1 MQVQD
6 IGIIQ
11 VIVVLIFLG
20 ALILLQQFIKNNKL
34 GIQGHFNQKRRIML
48 IDDLA
53 LSNTERV
60 RIIRVDGREYL
71 QFTNKGCASTVIS
84 HEGEMGPKLKRSNSV
99 KNSSNRFSS
108 KSEKTNSNLRQTN
121 ILSEAITNARKMNPK
136 LGFKK

>member
-1 MQVQD
+1 MQIQD
-6 IGIIQ
+6 IGIMQ

-34 GIQGHFNQKRRIML
+34 GIQGHFNQKRRIIL

-84 HEGEMGPKLKRSNSV
+84 HEGEIEPKLKRSNSI
-99 KNSSNRFSS
+99 KNSSDRFSS
-108 KSEKTNSNLRQTN
+108 KSNKANPNLGQTN
-121 ILSEAITNARKMNPK
+121 ILSDAITNARKMNPK